1 MCVCVCACRMYFVCR
16 CIPVVGGLVGVRHPW
31 RRILLGG
38 SRGRAQGGCG
48 QGAGGPDF
56 SVGCF
61 KTKKRSVGSVGHVD
75 GLGTLR
81 VACSHHAYTPYS
93 STK

>member
-1 MCVCVCACRMYFVCR
+1 MHEKDVLL
-16 CIPVVGGLVGVRHPW
+16 GGVRHPW
-31 RRILLGG
+31 RRISLGG
-38 SRGRAQGGCG
+38 GRGVNS
-48 QGAGGPDF
+48 

-61 KTKKRSVGSVGHVD
+61 KTQKRSVGSVGHVD

-93 STK
+93 TK